1 MSGNQLRAALVEA
14 NRYDEARQLLRDLL
28 PRAEQTLG
36 PDDILTLDLRWNLVL
51 TSMTELSYK
60 SGTNIPYTEG
70 DRKKMIETKKGLEE
84 ILRRKR
90 QILGPSHPNVLHC
103 QRTLVNI
110 GTLGTGVF

>member
-1 MSGNQLRAALVEA
+1 MAASIAGVFWQGGRLIRVH
-14 NRYDEARQLLRDLL
+14 
-28 PRAEQTLG
+28 
-36 PDDILTLDLRWNLVL
+36 
-51 TSMTELSYK
+51 ELSFK

-70 DRKKMIETKKGLEE
+70 DQKKMIATKKGLEE

-103 QRTLVNI
+103 QRTLVNL